1 VNIGVV
7 GLGLIGG
14 SLAKAYK
21 AAGHTV
27 YACDTDKGILDFAF
41 LSGAADGVLDKEAM
55 ARCELFLI
63 ALYPQAAIEY
73 LNERAGYIPPE
84 STVIDCC
91 GTKKNICAAGFQ
103 AAKRYGFTFVGGH
116 PMAGTEQS
124 GFKNS
129 KATMFKGASMIIVPP
144 VYDDIQFLDRIK
156 RLLEPAGFGRVTV
169 TTAEKHDAMI
179 AFTSQMA
186 HLVSNAF
193 IKSPTVLEHKGFS
206 AGSYKDLTRVAWLNE
221 QMWAELFLENR
232 DHLLHE
238 LDLFLDS
245 LTEYRDALQAGDSEK
260 LQSLLRDGKRLKE
273 EVDRGKAVSS
283 EE

>member
-21 AAGHTV
+21 AEGHTV
-27 YACDTDKGILDFAF
+27 YANDTDKSILDFAF
-41 LSGAADGVLDKEAM
+41 MSGAANGVLDAEAM

-63 ALYPQAAIEY
+63 ALYPRAAIDY
-73 LNERAGYIPPE
+73 LEQWAQCFPPG

-91 GTKKNICAAGFQ
+91 GTKKGICAAGFQ
-103 AAKRYGFTFVGGH
+103 LAGRYGFTFVGGH

-124 GFKNS
+124 GFKHS
-129 KATMFKGASMIIVPP
+129 KAAMFKGASMIIVPP
-144 VYDDIQFLDRIK
+144 VFDDIQFFDKIK
-156 RLLEPAGFGRVTV
+156 QLLAPAGFGRLTI

-232 DHLLHE
+232 EHLLYE
-238 LDLFLDS
+238 RDLFLAS
-245 LTEYRDALQAGDSEK
+245 LNEYRDALNAEDSGK
-260 LQSLLRDGKRLKE
+260 LQILLRDGKRLKE
-273 EVDRGKAVSS
+273 EVDRK
-283 EE
+283 

>member
-1 VNIGVV
+1 LNIAII

-27 YACDTDKGILDFAF
+27 YAHDTDKGILDFATM
-41 LSGAADGVLDKEAM
+41 SGAADGLLD
-55 ARCELFLI
+55 ARTMKDCELFLI
-63 ALYPQAAIEY
+63 ALYPRAAVEY
-73 LNERAGYIPPE
+73 LREWARHIPQK

-91 GTKKNICAAGFQ
+91 GTKKNICAAGFG
-103 AAKRYGFTFVGGH
+103 AAGRYGFTFVGGH

-124 GFKNS
+124 GFGHS
-129 KATMFKGASMIIVPP
+129 KAAMFKGASMIIVPP
-144 VYDDIQFLDRIK
+144 VFDDIQFLEKIK

-193 IKSPTVLEHKGFS
+193 IKSPTVLEHSGFS

-221 QMWAELFLENR
+221 RMWAELFLENKE
-232 DHLLHE
+232 HLLGE

-245 LTEYRDALQAGDSEK
+245 LAEYKSALEAEDSAK
-260 LQSLLRDGKRLKE
+260 LEALLHDGKRVKE
-273 EVDRGKAVSS
+273 EIDRR
-283 EE
+283 

>member
-1 VNIGVV
+1 MNIGIV

-27 YACDTDKGILDFAF
+27 YAHDTDKGILDFAF
-41 LSGAADGVLDKEAM
+41 LSGAADGVLDTETM
-55 ARCELFLI
+55 ARCEFFLI
-63 ALYPQAAIEY
+63 ALYPRAAIEY
-73 LNERAGYIPPE
+73 LEKWAQYIPCE

-91 GTKKNICAAGFQ
+91 GTKKSICTAGFK
-103 AAKRYGFTFVGGH
+103 AAERYGFTFVGGH

-124 GFKNS
+124 GFKYS

-144 VYDDIQFLDRIK
+144 EYNDIQFFEKIK
-156 RLLEPAGFGRVTV
+156 QLLAPAGFGRLTI

-232 DHLLHE
+232 DHLMHE
-238 LDLFLDS
+238 LDLLLAS
-245 LTEYRDALQAGDSEK
+245 LNEYRDALDADDSEK
-260 LQSLLRDGKRLKE
+260 LKALLHDGKRLKE
-273 EVDRGKAVSS
+273 EVDRK
-283 EE
+283 